1 MPDRYMGEV
10 CLYCIYQA
18 FPMLKNHFL
27 TERQTIME
35 VWESTI
41 EKVIGYTFKNKALL
55 RQAFTRRSFTQEN
68 GGQNNEILEFIG
80 DKVLDVTV
88 VKILTDSFG
97 EINDDGEFQTINGES
112 EGKLTQIKASLVERK
127 SLAFRMKMLD
137 LARFLR
143 MGKGDI
149 LNHIEDQEK
158 VQEDLFEA
166 IIGAVALDCGWNM
179 TVVSDVTE
187 RMLAIGYEL
196 PETIADFEE
205 NPVALVQDWM
215 QKKLGLTPK
224 YEFEYDEQ
232 KDCFI
237 AYLCVPHPEF
247 KKIFWGNGASK
258 SIAREETA
266 YSVWAYIQEHLEA
279 RAVAPFEVTKEMA
292 INTLQELA
300 QKGYIEF
307 PEYDFSSYGADHIP
321 SWHCTCT
328 LPKRGYTITENS
340 TNKKE
345 AKREAAYKMLL
356 LLKKEI

>member
-1 MPDRYMGEV
+1 M
-10 CLYCIYQA
+10 
-18 FPMLKNHFL
+18 K
-27 TERQTIME
+27 

-41 EKVIGYTFKNKALL
+41 EEVIGYTFKNKELL
-55 RQAFTRRSFTQEN
+55 QQAFTRRSFTQEN

-166 IIGAVALDCGWNM
+166 IIGAVALDCGWDM
-179 TVVSDVTE
+179 TVVSDVAE

-224 YEFEYDEQ
+224 YEFDYDEQ

-279 RAVAPFEVTKEMA
+279 RATAPFEVTKEIA

-321 SWHCTCT
+321 SWRCTCT

>member
-1 MPDRYMGEV
+1 MEAWE
-10 CLYCIYQA
+10 LI
-18 FPMLKNHFL
+18 
-27 TERQTIME
+27 TET
-35 VWESTI
+35 WESTI
-41 EKVIGYTFKNKALL
+41 ERVIGYTFQNKALL

-97 EINDDGEFQTINGES
+97 EINNDSEFQTINGES
-112 EGKLTQIKASLVERK
+112 EGKLTRIKAALVERK
-127 SLAFRMKMLD
+127 SLASRMNTLG

-149 LNHIEDQEK
+149 LNHIEEQEK
-158 VQEDLFEA
+158 VREDLFEA

-179 TVVSDVTE
+179 TVVSDVAE
-187 RMLAIGYEL
+187 RMLAIGYEI
-196 PETIADFEE
+196 PETIANFEE
-205 NPVALVQDWM
+205 NPVDLVQDWM

-224 YEFEYDEQ
+224 YEFNYDEE
-232 KDCFI
+232 KNCFT
-237 AYLCVPHPEF
+237 AHLCVPSPEF
-247 KKIFWGNGASK
+247 KRIFWGKGASK

-266 YSVWAYIQEHLEA
+266 YSVWAYIQEHLEE
-279 RAVAPFEVTKEMA
+279 RAFAPFEVTKERA

-300 QKGYIEF
+300 QKGYIEL

-321 SWHCTCT
+321 SWYCTCT
-328 LPKRGYTITENS
+328 LPKRGYTTTASS

-345 AKREAAYKMLL
+345 AKHEAACKMLL
-356 LLKKEI
+356 LLKKEG

>member
-1 MPDRYMGEV
+1 M
-10 CLYCIYQA
+10 
-18 FPMLKNHFL
+18 K
-27 TERQTIME
+27 

-41 EKVIGYTFKNKALL
+41 EEVIGYTFKNKELL
-55 RQAFTRRSFTQEN
+55 QQAFTRRSFTQEN

-166 IIGAVALDCGWNM
+166 IIGAVALDCGWDM
-179 TVVSDVTE
+179 TVVSDVAE

-237 AYLCVPHPEF
+237 ASLCVPHPEF

-266 YSVWAYIQEHLEA
+266 YSVWAYIQEHPEA
-279 RAVAPFEVTKEMA
+279 RAIAPFEVTKQTA

-307 PEYDFSSYGADHIP
+307 PEYDFSSYGGKQYTFCTDDSRPRCATVQNSKRWRP
-321 SWHCTCT
+321 S
-328 LPKRGYTITENS
+328 S
-340 TNKKE
+340 
-345 AKREAAYKMLL
+345 
-356 LLKKEI
+356 